1 MQIWENLNCL
11 VWMHAQNQTSETFLS
26 LETSFT
32 SLHIVQNSWGVAEP
46 RVYSPGQQKLVWSA
60 AYSQFIYFFSR
71 KTLTKI
77 MIFKGDKT
85 TPTDGFKK
93 FSRPPIVRMLWFL
106 VLRCFSVNGLIL
118 LCILLFK
125 KKYNERSWS
134 IGSNNVFSSKKV
146 ETYEHFVSFFSQ
158 FRLSC
163 KSLFVLER
171 FSLKTYC
178 SSSLSWILGFWF
190 FQTICAPPQFACMRC
205 WTDAAL
211 YGSAWCL
218 FHGILQKNNRYLFQ
232 ITKTNF

>member
-1 MQIWENLNCL
+1 
-11 VWMHAQNQTSETFLS
+11 MHAQNQTSETFLS
-26 LETSFT
+26 LESSFT
-32 SLHIVQNSWGVAEP
+32 SLHIVQNSWGVAEL

-60 AYSQFIYFFSR
+60 AYCQFIYFFSR

-93 FSRPPIVRMLWFL
+93 FSRPPIVQMLWFL
-106 VLRCFSVNGLIL
+106 VLRWFPVNGLIL
-118 LCILLFK
+118 LFILFFK
-125 KKYNERSWS
+125 KKYNDRSWS
-134 IGSNNVFSSKKV
+134 FGSNIVFSSKKV
-146 ETYEHFVSFFSQ
+146 ETHEYFVLFFPS
-158 FRLSC
+158 LVCC

-171 FSLKTYC
+171 FTLKTYC
-178 SSSLSWILGFWF
+178 CSSLSWILDFWF
-190 FQTICAPPQFACMRC
+190 FQTICAPPHFACMRC

-218 FHGILQKNNRYLFQ
+218 FHGSLQKNNWYLFQ